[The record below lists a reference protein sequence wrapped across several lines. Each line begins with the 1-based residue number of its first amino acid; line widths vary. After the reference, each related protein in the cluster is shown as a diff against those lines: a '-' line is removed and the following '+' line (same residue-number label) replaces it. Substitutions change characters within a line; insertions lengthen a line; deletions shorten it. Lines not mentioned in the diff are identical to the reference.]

1 MHALATAVLFT
12 PVLVQIRGKP
22 LHRIVVATVRGEQQP
37 LVVQVE
43 GDGDVVLA
51 SLHAGVV
58 DAHQAHR
65 THVLL
70 GARPGHVV
78 LDAPPQLLVAYAQ
91 HPGGL
96 AHGQAL
102 AQRQRERLEQQRK
115 ATALARPRHAHL
127 AGLAAGRALHAWH
140 PRVQPRLELE
150 EVQMP
155 PGAAVAVVNELI
167 RRPAAR
173 AGKPLC
179 RASDLE
185 VDAMLRSVELDT
197 LDPPRRLKAKGR
209 CKQRFDLHTHDQRS
223 R

>member
-1 MHALATAVLFT
+1 M
-12 PVLVQIRGKP
+12 
-22 LHRIVVATVRGEQQP
+22 
-37 LVVQVE
+37 
-43 GDGDVVLA
+43 DGDVVLA

-70 GARPGHVV
+70 GARLGHVV
-78 LDAPPQLLVAYAQ
+78 LDTTPQLLVAYAQ

-102 AQRQRERLEQQRK
+102 AQRQRQRLEQQRE
-115 ATALARPRHAHL
+115 AAALARPRHKNL

-140 PRVQPRLELE
+140 ASVQPRLELK
-150 EVQMP
+150 EVQVP

-167 RRPAAR
+167 RRSAAR
-173 AGKPLC
+173 AGKPLG

-185 VDAMLRSVELDT
+185 VDAMLCGVELDL
-197 LDPPRRLKAKGR
+197 LDHPRRLKTKGR
-209 CKQRFDLHTHDQRS
+209 RKQRLNLHTHDQRS